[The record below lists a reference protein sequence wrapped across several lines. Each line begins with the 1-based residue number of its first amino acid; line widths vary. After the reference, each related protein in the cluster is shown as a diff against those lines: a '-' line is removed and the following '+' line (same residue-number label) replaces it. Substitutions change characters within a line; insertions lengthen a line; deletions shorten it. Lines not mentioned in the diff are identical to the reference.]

1 MVEALAARRAV
12 VFAKELCLQ
21 SVEVEG
27 DSLCV
32 IQALV
37 AAKSSRTMFGNVI
50 ADIHCLVSNINC
62 SFSHVKRE
70 GNKLAHAFA
79 RRVVASADFDMW
91 LEDLPRDLKDVFQL
105 YLLKLKFLTSFSK
118 TK

>member
-37 AAKSSRTMFGNVI
+37 AAKSSRTMLGNVI

-62 SFSHVKRE
+62 SSCHVKRA
-70 GNKLAHAFA
+70 GNKLAHALA
-79 RRVVASADFDMW
+79 HRVVIYVDFDVW
-91 LEDLPRDLKDVFQL
+91 LKDLSRDLEDVLQFDLL
-105 YLLKLKFLTSFSK
+105 
-118 TK
+118 

>member
-37 AAKSSRTMFGNVI
+37 VAKSSRTMFGNDI

-62 SFSHVKRE
+62 SFCHVKRV
-70 GNKLAHAFA
+70 GNKLAHALD
-79 RRVVASADFDMW
+79 RRVDVSVDFDVW
-91 LEDLPRDLKDVFQL
+91 LEDLSRDLEDIFQFD
-105 YLLKLKFLTSFSK
+105 LL
-118 TK
+118 

>member
-37 AAKSSRTMFGNVI
+37 AAKSSRTMFGNDI

-62 SFSHVKRE
+62 SFCDVKRA
-70 GNKLAHAFA
+70 GNRLVHALA
-79 RRVVASADFDMW
+79 RRVVVSIDFDVW
-91 LEDLPRDLKDVFQL
+91 LEDLSRDLEDVLQFD
-105 YLLKLKFLTSFSK
+105 LL
-118 TK
+118 